1 MSRISSAIEWK
12 GVFEIVGMDRPKL
25 DGSMQHFISAV
36 VHNALKLITAV
47 SFADDVALRP
57 PSVSNCRSY

>member
-1 MSRISSAIEWK
+1 
-12 GVFEIVGMDRPKL
+12 MDGPKL

-47 SFADDVALRP
+47 LFQTIEGKQD
-57 PSVSNCRSY
+57 

>member
-47 SFADDVALRP
+47 LFQTIEGKQD
-57 PSVSNCRSY
+57 